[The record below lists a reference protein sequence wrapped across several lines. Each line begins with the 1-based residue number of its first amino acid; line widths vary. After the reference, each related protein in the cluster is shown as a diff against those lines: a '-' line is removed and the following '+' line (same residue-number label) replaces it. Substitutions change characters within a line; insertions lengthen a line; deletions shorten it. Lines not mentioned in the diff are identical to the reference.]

1 MVLILLVQ
9 NHPLS
14 NRGPQA
20 LTDSLPLPSYRKP
33 GAQWGQGWTD
43 HSPRKRVHGWLV
55 WSHGGW
61 RSRSWHTACVCIV
74 PALPEG
80 PESLPLASSPDG
92 LFMRQFLQIDS
103 TQRGLVRLTL
113 STEAGQPGSCLVCGG
128 PFPQP
133 PRLRV
138 SALRHCE
145 QAQRAG
151 LAEGDPV
158 WTGVFVQR
166 RQLCLTG
173 QVQPGETEIQCML
186 SFTPPD
192 RLQIPLCSLGGSRGR
207 QGVGSGV
214 HKTQQ
219 L

>member
-20 LTDSLPLPSYRKP
+20 LKDSLPLPSYRKP

-61 RSRSWHTACVCIV
+61 RSHSWHTACVCIV

-113 STEAGQPGSCLVCGG
+113 STEAGTARVLPCLWRAFPATSQTSGFRPAALRAG
-128 PFPQP
+128 PESRAGRGR
-133 PRLRV
+133 PRLDRSV
-138 SALRHCE
+138 CAAPAALSHRPSP
-145 QAQRAG
+145 AWGNR
-151 LAEGDPV
+151 DTV
-158 WTGVFVQR
+158 Y
-166 RQLCLTG
+166 
-173 QVQPGETEIQCML
+173 TEFY
-186 SFTPPD
+186 ST
-192 RLQIPLCSLGGSRGR
+192 
-207 QGVGSGV
+207 
-214 HKTQQ
+214 
-219 L
+219 